1 MTPRPGASYTEM
13 CSIAFAYVER
23 ESIASVVL
31 GKVMKLLRT
40 GLLLILLS
48 VLLVVVG
55 RAIGG
60 QAGMKIALAI
70 AVVMN
75 GISYFFSDRIALLS
89 SGAQPVSR
97 EQLPRLYMVME
108 RLAAKANIP
117 VPKLYVI
124 PEAAPNAFAT
134 GRNPRHASVA
144 VTEGLLQLMNDEE
157 LEGVIAHELSH
168 VRNYDILTSSIA
180 ATIAGAITYLASMG
194 RWAMIF
200 GGWGGSREDEREGGG
215 LAAILAIFLAP
226 LAALLLQLF
235 LSRTREYAAD
245 QSGARMVGHPYGLI
259 SALQKL
265 GAYNKRIPSTAL
277 APATSALCIVKP
289 MLGTGTLSSLFSTHP
304 PLEDRIAALRAMSV
318 VPER

>member
-1 MTPRPGASYTEM
+1 
-13 CSIAFAYVER
+13 
-23 ESIASVVL
+23 
-31 GKVMKLLRT
+31 MKILRT
-40 GLLLILLS
+40 GALLILLS
-48 VLLVVVG
+48 VLLVIAG
-55 RAIGG
+55 GAIGG
-60 QAGMKIALAI
+60 QTGLKVALGF
-70 AVVMN
+70 AVLMN
-75 GISYFFSDRIALLS
+75 GISYFFSDKIALMS

-97 EQLPRLYMVME
+97 EELPRLYAVME
-108 RLAAKANIP
+108 RLAAKASLP

-144 VTEGLLQLMNDEE
+144 VTQGLLELMNDDE

-200 GGWGGSREDEREGGG
+200 GGFGGGRDDDREGGGGG
-215 LAAILAIFLAP
+215 LAAILMIFLAP
-226 LAALLLQLF
+226 FAAMLLQLF

-245 QSGARMVGHPYGLI
+245 ETGARMVGQPYGLI

-265 GAYNKRIPSTAL
+265 GAYNQRIPTTSLT
-277 APATSALCIVKP
+277 PSTSALCIVKP
-289 MLGTGTLSSLFSTHP
+289 LFGGQVLSSLFSTHP
-304 PLEDRIAALRAMSV
+304 PLEDRIAALREMTV
-318 VPER
+318 VPQR